1 MLQIEKIFNSFID
14 KGYKNTSDSFII
26 MRFTVRR
33 IFDNAEGTHAPSAF
47 ACVIRCAFRET
58 HFSPIVE
65 KTGASRFWGYAPLGN
80 PKHRRALTVK
90 ARAGRET
97 GGAACLGLDWQRTT
111 V

>member
-1 MLQIEKIFNSFID
+1 
-14 KGYKNTSDSFII
+14 

-33 IFDNAEGTHAPSAF
+33 IFGGTWLHASVTC

-58 HFSPIVE
+58 HLSPIVA

-80 PKHRRALTVK
+80 QKHRRALTVK

-97 GGAACLGLDWQRTT
+97 GGAACLGLDWQRTA

>member
-1 MLQIEKIFNSFID
+1 M
-14 KGYKNTSDSFII
+14 
-26 MRFTVRR
+26 VRR
-33 IFDNAEGTHAPSAF
+33 ITDKLLGTSSPAAC

-58 HFSPIVE
+58 HLFPIVA

-80 PKHRRALTVK
+80 QQHRRALTVK

-97 GGAACLGLDWQRTT
+97 GGAACLGLDGQRAA